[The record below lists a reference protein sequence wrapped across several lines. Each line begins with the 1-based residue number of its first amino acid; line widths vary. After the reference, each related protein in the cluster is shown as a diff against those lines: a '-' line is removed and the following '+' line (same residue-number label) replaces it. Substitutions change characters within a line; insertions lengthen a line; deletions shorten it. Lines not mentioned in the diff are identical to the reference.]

1 MRNPNASANELRRV
15 IEVDPPL
22 SARIL
27 RRANSASSG
36 LKRSICSIQEA
47 IVLLGFNTVRELAF
61 SLKVAKIF
69 SGGEGRRAELRKR
82 LWKHSLAVAL
92 CAKQLYRLEFKERG
106 EGIYSAGLL
115 HDIGIIAEDQFA
127 WSFLEEAL
135 VVADERRISLRE
147 AEIEVFNFDHAQ
159 LGGELTGAWRMPN
172 ELVKT
177 IAYHHSPLAVDP
189 LWQRQAASI
198 GVCDYVCKRISLG
211 VEASPGE
218 EDGELH
224 MKTLQLLGVVPESLD
239 MIAEDVAKDLQALEA
254 KGELYL

>member
-106 EGIYSAGLL
+106 EGIYSAGFCMTSASSPKTSSR
-115 HDIGIIAEDQFA
+115 GASSRRPS
-127 WSFLEEAL
+127 WSRTNGAYPC
-135 VVADERRISLRE
+135 AKPKSKSSIS
-147 AEIEVFNFDHAQ
+147 
-159 LGGELTGAWRMPN
+159 TTPN
-172 ELVKT
+172 
-177 IAYHHSPLAVDP
+177 
-189 LWQRQAASI
+189 WAAS
-198 GVCDYVCKRISLG
+198 
-211 VEASPGE
+211 SPAHGACR
-218 EDGELH
+218 
-224 MKTLQLLGVVPESLD
+224 TNW
-239 MIAEDVAKDLQALEA
+239 
-254 KGELYL
+254 